1 MSWGAA
7 PTLTTTST
15 RSTTSS
21 SASAPTAT
29 STSTQRQPSSSHL
42 RALQYHMSCDHPKTN
57 IGAQHSLY
65 ATPLHCC
72 YTSPIYKHFHTIIC
86 NNCCF
91 RLRSPASAT
100 TATCSSARLLGIP
113 APTAS
118 GIDHVLLASY
128 ANFTFIILHHHRRFK
143 YKINYV
149 NFKST
154 LLRGWGACCACRVTL
169 RLVLSVY
176 THPLNVSSLN
186 RLY

>member
-1 MSWGAA
+1 MS
-7 PTLTTTST
+7 
-15 RSTTSS
+15 R
-21 SASAPTAT
+21 
-29 STSTQRQPSSSHL
+29 
-42 RALQYHMSCDHPKTN
+42 DHPRP
-57 IGAQHSLY
+57 IGALHSLY

-72 YTSPIYKHFHTIIC
+72 YTSPNYKYFHTIIC

-100 TATCSSARLLGIP
+100 TATCTSTRLLGIP

-118 GIDHVLLASY
+118 GIDCVFLASY
-128 ANFTFIILHHHRRFK
+128 AIFTFIILHHHRRFK

>member
-29 STSTQRQPSSSHL
+29 STSTQRQPSSSRL
-42 RALQYHMSCDHPKTN
+42 RALHNYMSCDHPRPLGRNTPSSRRPCT
-57 IGAQHSLY
+57 A
-65 ATPLHCC
+65 AT
-72 YTSPIYKHFHTIIC
+72 FHTIIC

-128 ANFTFIILHHHRRFK
+128 AIFTFIILHHHRRFK

-154 LLRGWGACCACRVTL
+154 LLRGWWACCACRVTL